1 MRLAAAAA
9 AAVGAWCAAA
19 TVHAVPQVAE
29 EPQSAA
35 AAQCPKC
42 PVKQH
47 EVGRRPVYPP
57 TARHRSPHSP
67 RYTPLYTQAHHPP
80 IGHDDIHGLLGA
92 GPPPIMP
99 CESHFR
105 PLSVP
110 ACTGC
115 LSRAYDACLCTCRDS
130 AAGCAPRWG

>member
-1 MRLAAAAA
+1 MPAANRREVCVPVARAARKGLPLNLRAVSSLSYSRSDMRLAAAAA

-67 RYTPLYTQAHHPP
+67 RCTPLYMQAHHPP

-99 CESHFR
+99 CE
-105 PLSVP
+105 
-110 ACTGC
+110 
-115 LSRAYDACLCTCRDS
+115 
-130 AAGCAPRWG
+130 